1 MHPWIE
7 ASIKSLEWLQRLVG
21 SKTKWGKAVTRL
33 ATATW
38 RRASGQLG
46 R

>member
-1 MHPWIE
+1 MHPWFE
-7 ASIKSLEWLQRLVG
+7 AGIKSLEWLWRLVG
-21 SKTKWGKAVTRL
+21 CKTKWGKAVTRL

-38 RRASGQLG
+38 CRASGQLG